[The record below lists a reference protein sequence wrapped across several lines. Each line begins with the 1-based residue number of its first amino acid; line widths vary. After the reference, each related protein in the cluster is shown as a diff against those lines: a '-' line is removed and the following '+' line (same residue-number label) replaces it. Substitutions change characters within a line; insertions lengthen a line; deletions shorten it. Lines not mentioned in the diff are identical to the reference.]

1 MLLSIVMMVK
11 NEEKHLDKTLSS
23 LQSLMNDI
31 NSELIILDTGSTDN
45 TVDIAKKYTDKVYF
59 EQWNNNFSY
68 MRNISISYAKGDWIL
83 ILDADEQ
90 IIKYDKL
97 INFFNSDLCNKYNC
111 ASIEFKNIYSEN
123 EEQYD
128 ISSILRLFRN
138 SKDFMY
144 SGSIHEQP
152 NYKSPIYNDILTVK
166 HYGYLF
172 EDEELRQKKNNRNFK
187 ILKEEITKNPNYG
200 YINYQLGKQYIISS
214 NISDAF
220 YYIEKAYRLY
230 KKNGIVPL
238 YIFSD
243 LANIYIAL
251 NKFEKCENFCT
262 KYIKNDNK
270 NIDMYF
276 YLARSQF
283 LLGKYKECIKNYKRY
298 LYLLDNYSITTQSN
312 RIDCGLKTAY
322 NMESVKLDIITSYF
336 RLEMYENVLNSIKEL
351 RCSNISPIY
360 YIIFYSMYKLNKV
373 NEILDIYNNNN
384 NSDNDKNNIIN
395 CIEYLIHNIRVEDR
409 ENLYKV
415 FSNICGSYGKL
426 NKIRLGEKFTLL
438 DYNELLKS
446 ENNDMYGD
454 IIYYG
459 IKNGFAIDD
468 ILDGL
473 NSIQIGS
480 YIRYL
485 IKYRK
490 DCVFEI
496 YKHIENYIINLDI
509 NKLNIYSYLCNL
521 LVQYG
526 GLTGYKY
533 KKLFLTYISIRYDYI
548 KSIYNKDLCDNELI
562 NLINDKDDKFVIE
575 IYNSKK
581 LINNEIEYIRF
592 MKKLLI
598 DNKKYKKGIE
608 LLIKEFE
615 EKLNISKEL
624 KSLKSQYK
632 ILIENSI
639 ISNNT
644 KNAIS
649 MINEYESIFKN
660 EELYNFKSII
670 KIYENNIKE
679 AEHLLKMAYINDQE
693 DENVA
698 FNIAYIK
705 ERKKDYKNAIKFYTK
720 VFDLTSDPALKEET
734 LTKIENIK
742 LLIHEG
748 EI

>member
-11 NEEKHLDKTLSS
+11 NEEKHLDKTLYS
-23 LQSLMNDI
+23 LQNLMNDI
-31 NSELIILDTGSTDN
+31 NSELIILDTGSSDN
-45 TVDIAKKYTDKVYF
+45 TVNISKKYTDKVYF
-59 EQWNNNFSY
+59 TNWNNNFSD
-68 MRNISISYAKGDWIL
+68 MRNKSISYAKGDWIL

-97 INFFNSDLCNKYNC
+97 INFFNSNLYKEYNS
-111 ASIEFKNIYSEN
+111 ASIEIKNIFSEDEEKFDIFSIARLFKNTKE
-123 EEQYD
+123 
-128 ISSILRLFRN
+128 
-138 SKDFMY
+138 FMY
-144 SGSIHEQP
+144 SGYIHEQP
-152 NYKSPIYNDILTVK
+152 NYKLPLYNDILTVK
-166 HYGYLF
+166 HYGYLY
-172 EDEELRQKKNNRNFK
+172 EDEELRTNKNDRNLK
-187 ILKEEITKNPNYG
+187 ILKDEIKKNPKDK
-200 YINYQLGKQYIISS
+200 YINYQLGKQYIISR
-214 NISDAF
+214 NISDAA
-220 YYIEKAYRLY
+220 YYIEEAYRLY

-243 LANIYIAL
+243 LASIYISL
-251 NKFEKCENFCT
+251 SKFEKCENFCT

-276 YLARSQF
+276 YLAKSQF

-298 LYLLDNYSITTQSN
+298 LYLLDNYSITTQAK
-312 RIDCGLKTAY
+312 RIDCGLRNAY

-336 RLEMYENVLNSIKEL
+336 KLEMYDNVLNNIKEL

-360 YIIFYSMYKLNKV
+360 YIIFYSMYKLNKI

-384 NSDNDKNNIIN
+384 SENDKNNIVN
-395 CIEYLIHNIRVEDR
+395 CIESLINNVRIEDK

-415 FSNICGSYGKL
+415 FSNVGGSYGKL
-426 NKIRLGEKFTLL
+426 NKIRLGEEFTLL

-446 ENNDMYGD
+446 ENNDIYGD

-459 IKNGFAIDD
+459 IKNGFAIED
-468 ILDGL
+468 ILDGV
-473 NSIQIGS
+473 NSINIEA
-480 YIRYL
+480 YFRYL
-485 IKYRK
+485 IVYRK
-490 DCVFEI
+490 DCVLEI
-496 YKHIENYIINLDI
+496 YKYIEDYVINLDI
-509 NKLNIYSYLCNL
+509 NKLKIYSYLCNL

-526 GLTGYKY
+526 GLTGAKY

-548 KSIYNKDLCDNELI
+548 KSIYNKDLCDNDLI
-562 NLINDKDDKFVIE
+562 NLITDKDDKFVIE

-624 KSLKSQYK
+624 KSLKSEYK

-670 KIYENNIKE
+670 KIYESNIEE

-705 ERKKDYKNAIKFYTK
+705 EIKKDYKNAIKFYTK
-720 VFDLTSDPALKEET
+720 VFDLTSDPVLKEET

-748 EI
+748 EF

>member
-11 NEEKHLDKTLSS
+11 NEEKHLDNTLSS
-23 LQSLMNDI
+23 LHGLMNDI
-31 NSELIILDTGSTDN
+31 DSELIILDTGSTDK
-45 TVDIAKKYTDKVYF
+45 TVEIAKKYTEKVYF
-59 EQWNNNFSY
+59 EQWNNNFSD

-83 ILDADEQ
+83 ILDADEE
-90 IIKYDKL
+90 IIEYNKL
-97 INFFNSDLCNKYNC
+97 IVFFNSDLCNKYNC

-172 EDEELRQKKNNRNFK
+172 EDEELRQRKNNRNFK
-187 ILKEEITKNPNYG
+187 ILKEEITKNPNDG

-243 LANIYIAL
+243 LASIYISL

-276 YLARSQF
+276 YLAKSQF
-283 LLGKYKECIKNYKRY
+283 LLGKYKECIKNYKRC
-298 LYLLDNYSITTQSN
+298 LYLSDNYSISTQSN
-312 RIDCGLKTAY
+312 RIDGEFKTAKY
-322 NMESVKLDIITSYF
+322 IDSVKLDIINAYYKM
-336 RLEMYENVLNSIKEL
+336 EMYEDVLKSMDKLSYSE
-351 RCSNISPIY
+351 ISKIY
-360 YIIFYSMYKLNKV
+360 YMIFYSLYKLKKSD
-373 NEILDIYNNNN
+373 EILDIYNNKKNIE
-384 NSDNDKNNIIN
+384 NDKNNIFN
-395 CIEYLIHNIRVEDR
+395 CIEALINNVRMEDR
-409 ENLYKV
+409 DYLYKL
-415 FSNICGSYGKL
+415 FSNIEGSYGKL
-426 NKIRLGEKFTLL
+426 NKFRIGVKLSISEI
-438 DYNELLKS
+438 NELLKI
-446 ENNDMYGD
+446 ENNEIYGD
-454 IIYYG
+454 VIYYG
-459 IKNGFAIDD
+459 IKNGLKIEDMIYGVNSINIESYLKFLVRYRTDC
-468 ILDGL
+468 ILDL
-473 NSIQIGS
+473 
-480 YIRYL
+480 Y
-485 IKYRK
+485 KYV
-490 DCVFEI
+490 DDYV
-496 YKHIENYIINLDI
+496 INLDI
-509 NKLNIYSYLCNL
+509 SKLKIYSYLCNL

-526 GLTGYKY
+526 GLTGDKY

-562 NLINDKDDKFVIE
+562 NLITDRDDKFVIE

-581 LINNEIEYIRF
+581 LMNNKVEYIRY
-592 MKKLLI
+592 MKKLLLE
-598 DNKKYKKGIE
+598 NKKYKKVIE

-615 EKLNISKEL
+615 ESLNINEEL
-624 KSLKSQYK
+624 KNLKSNYK
-632 ILIENSI
+632 TLIENSI
-639 ISNNT
+639 ISNNI
-644 KNAIS
+644 KNAKN
-649 MINEYESIFKN
+649 MIEEYESIFKN

-670 KIYENNIKE
+670 KIYENDIKE
-679 AEHLLKMAYINDQE
+679 AEYLLKMAYINNPY
-693 DENVA
+693 DENIV

-705 ERKKDYKNAIKFYTK
+705 EIKEDYKNAIKFYNK
-720 VFDLTSDPALKEET
+720 AIELSKDILLKEEASF
-734 LTKIENIK
+734 KIKNIK
-742 LLIHEG
+742 LLLH
-748 EI
+748 

>member
-23 LQSLMNDI
+23 LQGLMNDI
-31 NSELIILDTGSTDN
+31 DSELIILDTGSTDN
-45 TVDIAKKYTDKVYF
+45 TVDIAKKYTEKVYF

-83 ILDADEQ
+83 ILDADEE
-90 IIKYDKL
+90 IIEYNKL
-97 INFFNSDLCNKYNC
+97 IVFFNSDLCNKYNC

-276 YLARSQF
+276 YLAKSQF

-312 RIDCGLKTAY
+312 RIDCGLRTAY

-360 YIIFYSMYKLNKV
+360 YIIFYSMHKRNKI
-373 NEILDIYNNNN
+373 NEILDIYNNNS
-384 NSDNDKNNIIN
+384 SDNDKNNIIN
-395 CIEYLIHNIRVEDR
+395 CIESLIYNIRVEDR

-426 NKIRLGEKFTLL
+426 NKIRLGEEFTLL

-446 ENNDMYGD
+446 ENNDIYGD

-521 LVQYG
+521 LLQYG
-526 GLTGYKY
+526 GLTGAKY

-660 EELYNFKSII
+660 EELYNFKSMI

>member
-11 NEEKHLDKTLSS
+11 NEEKYLDNTLSS
-23 LQSLMNDI
+23 LQNLMNHI
-31 NSELIILDTGSTDN
+31 NSELIILDTGSNDN

-59 EQWNNNFSY
+59 TKWNNNFSD
-68 MRNISISYAKGDWIL
+68 MRNKSISYAKGDWIL

-97 INFFNSDLCNKYNC
+97 INFFNSNLYNEYNS
-111 ASIEFKNIYSEN
+111 ASIEIKNIFSEDEERFDVFSIARLFKNTKE
-123 EEQYD
+123 
-128 ISSILRLFRN
+128 
-138 SKDFMY
+138 FMY
-144 SGSIHEQP
+144 RGSIHEQP
-152 NYKSPIYNDILTVK
+152 NYKIPLYNDILTVK
-166 HYGYLF
+166 HYGYLY
-172 EDEELRQKKNNRNFK
+172 EDEELRQKKNDRNLK
-187 ILKEEITKNPNYG
+187 ILKDEIKKNPKDK
-200 YINYQLGKQYIISS
+200 YINYQLGKQYITS
-214 NISDAF
+214 NNIADAA
-220 YYIEKAYRLY
+220 YYIEEAYRLY
-230 KKNGIVPL
+230 KKNGIVPG

-243 LANIYIAL
+243 LASIYVFF
-251 NKFEKCENFCT
+251 NKLEKCETFCT

-270 NIDMYF
+270 NIDMYY
-276 YLARSQF
+276 YLAKSQF
-283 LLGKYKECIKNYKRY
+283 LLGKYKECVKNYKRY

-312 RIDCGLKTAY
+312 RIDCGLRTAY

-336 RLEMYENVLNSIKEL
+336 KLEMYENVLKSIKEL

-360 YIIFYSMYKLNKV
+360 YIIFYSMYKLNKI
-373 NEILDIYNNNN
+373 NEILEIYNNK
-384 NSDNDKNNIIN
+384 NSDNDKNNIVN
-395 CIEYLIHNIRVEDR
+395 CIESLIYDVRIEDR
-409 ENLYKV
+409 EHLYEV
-415 FSNICGSYGKL
+415 FSNIGGSYGKL
-426 NKIRLGEKFTLL
+426 NKIRMGEKFSLL
-438 DYNELLKS
+438 DYNELLKA
-446 ENNDMYGD
+446 ENNDIYGD

-459 IKNGFAIDD
+459 IKNGFTIDD
-468 ILDGL
+468 ILDGV
-473 NSIQIGS
+473 NSIKVES
-480 YIRYL
+480 YLRRL
-485 IKYRK
+485 IIYRK
-490 DCVFEI
+490 DCVLEM
-496 YKHIENYIINLDI
+496 YKYIEDYVINLDI
-509 NKLNIYSYLCNL
+509 NKLKIYSYLCNL

-533 KKLFLTYISIRYDYI
+533 KKLFLIYISIRYDYI

-562 NLINDKDDKFVIE
+562 NLITDKDDKFVIE

-615 EKLNISKEL
+615 ENLNINKEL
-624 KSLKSQYK
+624 KSLKSEYK

-644 KNAIS
+644 KTAMS

-693 DENVA
+693 DENIS

-705 ERKKDYKNAIKFYTK
+705 EIKKDYENAIKFYIK
-720 VFDLTSDPALKEET
+720 VIDLTNDHTLKKEV
-734 LTKIENIK
+734 LDKIKKIK
-742 LLIHEG
+742 LLIHEK
-748 EI
+748 ES